1 MILEERRKY
10 MSQDLDIT
18 EAKNLMAHYTAE
30 IEDLEFELGQSN
42 KIIKEQQA
50 EIEQLKEKYQNAHRE
65 GYEHGKLE
73 NQYEV
78 AELAIENAE
87 LQKQVDEL
95 KGKIC
100 ELVADKCKL
109 VVKEQQTV
117 KGTVKEFATE
127 LLETKM
133 KIGYEYYVFADNIK
147 VIAKQKGVEVE

>member
-1 MILEERRKY
+1 

-18 EAKNLMAHYTAE
+18 EAKNLIAHYTAE

-42 KIIKEQQA
+42 KTVKEQQA

-109 VVKEQQTV
+109 VVKEKQAV
-117 KGTVKEFATE
+117 KGTAREALQDIYNKSTCISYYGKQYRAIETVRFDGIVKS
-127 LLETKM
+127 
-133 KIGYEYYVFADNIK
+133 N
-147 VIAKQKGVEVE
+147 GVEVE

>member
-1 MILEERRKY
+1 

-18 EAKNLMAHYTAE
+18 EAKNLIAHYTAE

-95 KGKIC
+95 K
-100 ELVADKCKL
+100 
-109 VVKEQQTV
+109 
-117 KGTVKEFATE
+117 
-127 LLETKM
+127 
-133 KIGYEYYVFADNIK
+133 FADGASHSEDEIRKVAKWISASTKPGVHAGMKCSSCGARIK
-147 VIAKQKGVEVE
+147 YSEFYNGNHNFCHKCGAKMGVSNK